1 MRKSFIGGAFILIGA
16 GLIARLLGFIYRIYL
31 SNLIGAEGMGLH
43 QLIVPV
49 YTAVVLT
56 ITSGVTIAVSKMIAE
71 QKAKNNRASYGRIT
85 RSALVIVTAAGV
97 IVSAIILFNADLVSI
112 RILGD
117 IRTRNSLLVLVPCL
131 PAVVAA
137 AALKGYF
144 YGLQEVV
151 PTAYS
156 QIAEQTV
163 KIVIIFLLSKD
174 IIGEGAEYACTV
186 ATFSAAAGEII
197 NLLVLYCAY
206 RLKERGFVLH
216 AGLGR
221 IDIGTRVNGRA
232 KIHLRKTHNG
242 ASRKGLTFKGAGV
255 SAYMEAA
262 GGTRKRNIV
271 VEMLRCAV
279 PVSANR
285 MIISILSAAEHIMI
299 PVMLSLG
306 GLDDKSSMEIFGRLT
321 GMVLPLILFP
331 SLVTNSLATTLVPA
345 ISESVSLKNYRAV
358 NYRISKSI
366 QITFVLGIVFTALFF
381 SYADEIGELVY
392 RREKIGDI
400 LLMMSFSCV
409 FVYLQQTLTG
419 VLNGLGKQGVLLR
432 NTIAGSL
439 LRIGAVYFLIPIYG
453 IRGYILVFT
462 ASLVIAESLNLFA
475 INRITGLVLDIR
487 EWLLKP
493 GLIGVIMVVIGRYL
507 LYFYKI
513 FFKEET
519 VVTLL
524 AIVTNV
530 LAAAFFMV
538 LTGVL
543 KPRELIS
550 FYSRKQ
556 G

>member
-1 MRKSFIGGAFILIGA
+1 MMGA

-56 ITSGVTIAVSKMIAE
+56 ITSGITIAVSKMVAE
-71 QKAKNNRASYGRIT
+71 QKARNNRASYGKIT
-85 RSALVIVTAAGV
+85 TCALVIVTAAGV

-156 QIAEQTV
+156 QVAEQTV
-163 KIVIIFLLSKD
+163 KIVIVFLFSGS
-174 IIGEGAEYACTV
+174 IIGKGAEYACTV

-197 NLLVLYCAY
+197 NLFVLYCAY
-206 RLKERGFVLH
+206 MHRERGSALYRTTGNRKRGKGKAGRVYVK
-216 AGLGR
+216 AVNGLGKR
-221 IDIGTRVNGRA
+221 
-232 KIHLRKTHNG
+232 KIV
-242 ASRKGLTFKGAGV
+242 AD
-255 SAYMEAA
+255 
-262 GGTRKRNIV
+262 
-271 VEMLRCAV
+271 MLRCAV

-285 MIISILSAAEHIMI
+285 MLISSLSAAEHIMI
-299 PVMLSLG
+299 PVMLGFG
-306 GLDDKSSMEIFGRLT
+306 GLDDKSSMEVFGRLT

-345 ISESVSLKNYRAV
+345 ISESISLKNFRAV
-358 NYRISKSI
+358 NHRISKSI
-366 QITFVLGIVFTALFF
+366 QITFVLGIIFTALFITY
-381 SYADEIGELVY
+381 SDEIGTLVY
-392 RREKIGDI
+392 RREKTGDLI
-400 LLMMSFSCV
+400 SMMSFSCV

-432 NTIAGSL
+432 NTIIGSI
-439 LRIGAVYFLIPIYG
+439 LRIGAVCFLIPIFG
-453 IRGYILVFT
+453 IMGYIFVFT
-462 ASLVIAESLNLFA
+462 ISLVIAESLNLIT

-493 GLIGVIMVVIGRYL
+493 GLVGVIMVLIGRYL

-513 FFKEET
+513 FCQQESI
-519 VVTLL
+519 VTFL
-524 AIVTNV
+524 ALVTNV
-530 LAAAFFMV
+530 LVAGFFMI

-543 KPRELIS
+543 KPKELIN
-550 FYSRKQ
+550 FYGMKK

>member
-1 MRKSFIGGAFILIGA
+1 MGA

-49 YTAVVLT
+49 YTALVLT
-56 ITSGVTIAVSKMIAE
+56 ITSGITIAVSKMVAE
-71 QKAKNNRASYGRIT
+71 QRAKNNRASYGKIT
-85 RSALVIVTAAGV
+85 TCALVIVMAAGV
-97 IVSAIILFNADLVSI
+97 IVSAIILFNTDLVSI

-144 YGLQEVV
+144 YGLQEVI

-156 QIAEQTV
+156 QVAEQTV
-163 KIVIIFLLSKD
+163 KMIIIFLFSGNIAGK
-174 IIGEGAEYACTV
+174 GAEYACTV

-197 NLLVLYCAY
+197 NLLVLYCVY
-206 RLKERGFVLH
+206 MFKERGFVLYARLGKRA
-216 AGLGR
+216 AG
-221 IDIGTRVNGRA
+221 IGAKGEGRA
-232 KIHLRKTHNG
+232 Q
-242 ASRKGLTFKGAGV
+242 KGTICKAAGG
-255 SAYMEAA
+255 SAYIEAA
-262 GGTRKRNIV
+262 GGLRKRKIV
-271 VEMLRCAV
+271 ADMLRCAV

-285 MIISILSAAEHIMI
+285 MIISTLSAAEHIMI

-345 ISESVSLKNYRAV
+345 ISGSVSLKNYRAV

-366 QITFVLGIVFTALFF
+366 QITFVLGIIFTALFI
-381 SYADEIGELVY
+381 SYSEEIGTLVY

-419 VLNGLGKQGVLLR
+419 VLNGLGKQGILLR
-432 NTIAGSL
+432 NTIVGSL

-453 IRGYILVFT
+453 IKGYILVFT
-462 ASLVIAESLNLFA
+462 VSLVIAESLNLVT

-487 EWLLKP
+487 NWLLKP
-493 GLIGVIMVVIGRYL
+493 GLIGVIMVMIGRYL
-507 LYFYKI
+507 LYFYRI
-513 FFKEET
+513 FCQGEA
-519 VVTLL
+519 VITLL
-524 AIVTNV
+524 ALATNLLV
-530 LAAAFFMV
+530 AAFFMI
-538 LTGVL
+538 LTGVV

-550 FYSRKQ
+550 IYSTKKS
-556 G
+556 